1 MLEWGLILNK
11 SIFLM
16 SEIPIFTLAIAT
28 YISTNDHLE
37 RAGYN
42 TNQVSDENHLSS

>member
-1 MLEWGLILNK
+1 
-11 SIFLM
+11 M

-37 RAGYN
+37 RAGVRGWVLGN
-42 TNQVSDENHLSS
+42 RDFGDFSRLLPQKILI

>member
-1 MLEWGLILNK
+1 
-11 SIFLM
+11 M

-37 RAGYN
+37 RADVNIN
-42 TNQVSDENHLSS
+42 TGKNARSF